1 MGVAAQVALLQ
12 AERERQAAEADALR
26 KERLAREE
34 SARKAKEAAEAAR
47 RAALARKR
55 WQDAIRKIM
64 EANRKTNAA
73 AQKWHKLVDARVA
86 RQQAESERAFKKFV
100 EQMKEFVLTLLK
112 VFLCLA
118 LAWFFYAGQE
128 QMVENKIPSL
138 GEGDVVYETFHTPAL
153 GYVEATS
160 SPIAVVVPEPE
171 QSTTT
176 SQIATIGGL
185 EVEDNWWFIALL
197 VSGMMII

>member
-34 SARKAKEAAEAAR
+34 AARKAKEAAEAAR

-86 RQQAESERAFKKFV
+86 RQQAESERARAIWAKAIEAVMEKNSSERAFKKFV
-100 EQMKEFVLTLLK
+100 EQMKEFVLTLPLLDTLRLPLPQLRLLSLNPNRAQPPVK
-112 VFLCLA
+112 SLPLGVWKSKTTGGSSLSWLA
-118 LAWFFYAGQE
+118 E
-128 QMVENKIPSL
+128 
-138 GEGDVVYETFHTPAL
+138 
-153 GYVEATS
+153 
-160 SPIAVVVPEPE
+160 
-171 QSTTT
+171 
-176 SQIATIGGL
+176 
-185 EVEDNWWFIALL
+185 
-197 VSGMMII
+197 